1 MGIPGPAQREAQPLP
16 FLVFLVQPGRILP
29 FHPEHIPMG
38 LNIIGD
44 LVDVDHSHNQ
54 LLNTGRHGNPVVQQV
69 ALGQQE
75 LTVYSTFQRHKAP
88 RSMGRDRKGDNCHLL
103 YALKGKDGLRTSF
116 GAVRRLMLHFDAI
129 LEDMVDQSGEYDL
142 VVPMPS
148 GHAISRQFGQRLAD
162 RYRCPVQGGLF
173 SKISKTRARE
183 LLEQSD
189 LPSPDKR
196 RVAKRLGKEDGDFSL
211 KDIPTGYREHF
222 PPITIR
228 AELLPAGC
236 TRFLLA
242 DDLLSTG
249 TTLLAAQRQIQ
260 AAVPG
265 AQVDAACLFSRV

>member
-1 MGIPGPAQREAQPLP
+1 
-16 FLVFLVQPGRILP
+16 
-29 FHPEHIPMG
+29 MG
-38 LNIIGD
+38 LNINGD

-69 ALGQQE
+69 SLGQQE

-88 RSMGRDRKGDNCHLL
+88 RSMARDRDNRSRGDNCHLL

-116 GAVRRLMLHFDAI
+116 GAIRRLMLHFDAI
-129 LEDMVDQSGEYDL
+129 LEDMLDQSGEFDV

-148 GHAISRQFGQRLAD
+148 GHSISRQYGQRLAD
-162 RYRCPVQGGLF
+162 RYGCPMRAGLF
-173 SKISKTRARE
+173 DKISKARARA
-183 LLEQSD
+183 LLEESD

-196 RVAKRLGKEDGDFSL
+196 RIANRLGKDDGDFSL
-211 KDIPTGYREHF
+211 KDIPTAFREHF
-222 PPITIR
+222 PPITLR
-228 AELLPAGC
+228 AGDLPAGC

-249 TTLLAAQRQIQ
+249 TTLLAAQRQIM

-265 AQVDAACLFSRV
+265 AQVAAACLFSRV